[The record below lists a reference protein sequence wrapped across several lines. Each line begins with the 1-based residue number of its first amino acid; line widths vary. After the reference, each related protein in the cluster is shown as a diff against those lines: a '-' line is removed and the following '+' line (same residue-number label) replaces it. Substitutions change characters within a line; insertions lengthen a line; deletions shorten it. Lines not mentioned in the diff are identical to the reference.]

1 MALESVVDGSGTS
14 AYIPGIAAAAESTAT
29 ELFADRRGSPRT
41 VRAEQPHTTVLT

>member
-1 MALESVVDGSGTS
+1 MSLESVADGSGTS

-29 ELFADRRGSPRT
+29 ELSAARRGSPRP